1 MNLQKIII
9 ADQAF
14 GLIPCEDKAGGVICA
29 VQININPKADES
41 CSTFKKGGIFS
52 CFGDQI

>member
-1 MNLQKIII
+1 VNLQKIII